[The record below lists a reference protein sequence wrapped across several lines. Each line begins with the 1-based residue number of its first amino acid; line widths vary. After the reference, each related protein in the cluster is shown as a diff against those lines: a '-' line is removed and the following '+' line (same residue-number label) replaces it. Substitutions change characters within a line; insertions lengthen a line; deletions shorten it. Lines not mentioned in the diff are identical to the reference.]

1 MKPRNNLLLGH
12 LGEKEAEKYLTSQ
25 NYRIIAR
32 NFRTRN
38 GEIDIVAIDG
48 NTTVFVEVKTRRNT
62 YFGLP
67 QESVNKAKIRFLSR
81 AAHYYKLTHQGLPD
95 SMRIDVVAI
104 LLDDNDEISK
114 IDQFKNITL

>member
-1 MKPRNNLLLGH
+1 MAQNNSTLGF
-12 LGEKEAEKYLTSQ
+12 LGEKKAIEFLKAKGYQ
-25 NYRIIAR
+25 IRDR
-32 NFRTRN
+32 NFRIRN
-38 GEIDIVAIDG
+38 GEIDIVAIDED
-48 NTTVFVEVKTRRNT
+48 TTVFVEVKTRRNT

-67 QESVNKAKIRFLSR
+67 QESVNKAKIRFLTR
-81 AAHYYKLTHQGLPD
+81 AAHYYKLTHQDLPD